1 LGFNDLAD
9 LVLLYGEVV
18 TVDEKN
24 TKAEAVAV
32 KMGKIAKVGK
42 SDDILAMVGECTKV
56 INLKG
61 RVVLPGLIDSHTHM
75 LSGAAAAIDSRRL
88 DCRDFYHPE
97 IKSIDDILVR
107 IRKFSETLQKEIGSC
122 GWEPNATF

>member
-1 LGFNDLAD
+1 MRRIRKQK
-9 LVLLYGEVV
+9 LLLL
-18 TVDEKN
+18 KW
-24 TKAEAVAV
+24 
-32 KMGKIAKVGK
+32 GKSLRYGK

-97 IKSIDDILVR
+97 IKSIDDMIY
-107 IRKFSETLQKEIGSC
+107 
-122 GWEPNATF
+122 